1 MATTAV
7 PVINPNIA
15 APGAAPATIFLTNG
29 SGLINKDLIEVI
41 VYYSPVILSFCILII
56 SVFYQTYRGLVFFI
70 FVTFFGMIRKF
81 LASSFAGN
89 PTAITD
95 KSCSTFKMFQ
105 SNKTDGFIIFFVTFV
120 TGYILAPMFIYNMYN
135 VYVIAFL
142 GLYLVVVVIYNQR
155 DQCSNL
161 SISICNIIYGIV
173 SVMLSVI
180 MLVSVGL
187 SGTLFNEDLASDA
200 TICSMPSK
208 QSFKCTVYKNGEIV
222 SSSTNTNGYLPASN

>member
-1 MATTAV
+1 MASSTS
-7 PVINPNIA
+7 VIPQPI
-15 APGAAPATIFLTNG
+15 PASIVHTNG

-81 LASSFAGN
+81 LSSSLAGN
-89 PTAITD
+89 SKTLNE

-105 SNKTDGFIIFFVTFV
+105 SNNTDGFIIFFVTFV
-120 TGYILAPMFIYNMYN
+120 TGYILAPMFIYNIYN

-142 GLYLVVVVIYNQR
+142 GIYLVVVVIYNHR
-155 DQCSNL
+155 DECSSL
-161 SISICNIIYGIV
+161 TTSICNIIYGIV
-173 SVMLSVI
+173 SVILSVI

-208 QSFKCTVYKNGEIV
+208 QSFKCTVYKNGEII
-222 SSSTNTNGYLPASN
+222 SSSTNTNGYLPVSN